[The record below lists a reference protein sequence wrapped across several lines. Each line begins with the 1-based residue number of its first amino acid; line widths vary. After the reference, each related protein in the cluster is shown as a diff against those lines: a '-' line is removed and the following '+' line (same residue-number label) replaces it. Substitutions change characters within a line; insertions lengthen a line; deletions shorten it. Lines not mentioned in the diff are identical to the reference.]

1 MVCLPNIKI
10 HYTQKRNS
18 LYTDQ
23 KLESTIDKILDQ
35 AQSEILA
42 SLKKS
47 SEESLETLSKTESSL
62 EEEYDRIIDEGKKE
76 AEKIEKQIV
85 GSSDLESRNKQ
96 ILLVEESVQKVFEKA
111 IEKIKS
117 STHDDNYSKLMESL
131 LAESTNALGTSEVTV
146 YTNSKDKQIIQ
157 SLLSKFS
164 GAELSNDSIDCLG
177 GVEVKS
183 KDGTMTFNNTID
195 ARVERMKPL
204 IRKEIATKFGVG
216 N

>member
-1 MVCLPNIKI
+1 M
-10 HYTQKRNS
+10 TSDTR
-18 LYTDQ
+18 
-23 KLESTIDKILDQ
+23 LESTIDKIIKQ
-35 AQSEILA
+35 TEIENLS
-42 SLKKS
+42 SLKQS
-47 SEESLETLSKTESSL
+47 FEESLGILTKSETSL
-62 EEEYDRIIDEGKKE
+62 GQEYDRIIDEGKKE
-76 AEKIEKQIV
+76 AEKIDKKII

-96 ILLVEESVQKVFEKA
+96 ILLVEDSVKKVFEKA

-117 STHDDNYSKLMESL
+117 ATHDDNYTKLMESL
-131 LAESTNALGTSEVTV
+131 LSESTNALGTTDVTV
-146 YTNSKDKQIIQ
+146 RTNSKDKQIVE

-164 GAELSNDSIDCLG
+164 GAEFSNESIDCLG

-204 IRKEIATKFGVG
+204 IRKDIAKKFGIG

>member
-1 MVCLPNIKI
+1 MASDKN
-10 HYTQKRNS
+10 
-18 LYTDQ
+18 
-23 KLESTIDKILDQ
+23 LETTIDKILTQ
-35 AQSEILA
+35 AQSEA
-42 SLKKS
+42 SNSLKKS
-47 SEESLETLSKTESSL
+47 FDESLETLSKTESFL
-62 EEEYDRIIDEGKKE
+62 EQEYDRIIDEGKKE
-76 AEKIEKQIV
+76 AEKIEKQII

-96 ILLVEESVQKVFEKA
+96 ILLVEDSVKKVFEKA

-117 STHDDNYSKLMESL
+117 ASHDDNYSKLIESL
-131 LAESTNALGTSEVTV
+131 IAESTNALGTTEVTV
-146 YTNSKDKQIIQ
+146 FTNSKDKQVVQ
-157 SLLSKFS
+157 SLLSKFP

-204 IRKEIATKFGVG
+204 IRKEIATKFGIG

>member
-1 MVCLPNIKI
+1 M
-10 HYTQKRNS
+10 TSDSR
-18 LYTDQ
+18 
-23 KLESTIDKILDQ
+23 LESTIDKILKQ
-35 AQSEILA
+35 TENENLS

-47 SEESLETLSKTESSL
+47 YEESLETLKKSESSL
-62 EEEYDRIIDEGKKE
+62 EQEYDRIIDEGKKE
-76 AEKIEKQIV
+76 AQKIEKQII

-96 ILLVEESVQKVFEKA
+96 ILLVEESVQKVFDRA
-111 IEKIKS
+111 IEKISS
-117 STHDDNYSKLMESL
+117 STKNQDYPKFMESL
-131 LAESTNALGTSEVTV
+131 LKESTDALGTTEVTV
-146 YTNSKDKQIIQ
+146 FTNSNDKQVIQ

-164 GAELSNDSIDCLG
+164 GAELSNDSINCLG

-204 IRKEIATKFGVG
+204 IRKEIATKFGIG

>member
-1 MVCLPNIKI
+1 M
-10 HYTQKRNS
+10 TSDSR
-18 LYTDQ
+18 
-23 KLESTIDKILDQ
+23 LESTIDKILKQ
-35 AQSEILA
+35 TEIENLS
-42 SLKKS
+42 SLKQS
-47 SEESLETLSKTESSL
+47 FEESLGILTKSQTSL

-96 ILLVEESVQKVFEKA
+96 ILLVEESVQKVFDKA
-111 IEKIKS
+111 IEKISS
-117 STHDDNYSKLMESL
+117 STHDDKYSKLMESL
-131 LAESTNALGTSEVTV
+131 LEESTNALGTTQVTV
-146 YTNSKDKQIIQ
+146 FTNSKDKQIVQ
-157 SLLSKFS
+157 PLLSKFS
-164 GAELSNDSIDCLG
+164 GAELSNDSIECLG

-204 IRKEIATKFGVG
+204 IRKEIATKFGIG